1 MNKESKILHH
11 IAVAVALI
19 AVLLAYGC
27 RKRGILS
34 KNDVAD
40 IMYSMFVAD
49 EYAKKY
55 PNISKAAD
63 SLLLYQHI
71 FDRYHCSLEDYRNS
85 IKYYIAD
92 EKAYTYILKRAVQT
106 AKDSASQANKD
117 LSRER
122 PRGLLI
128 TTPYLSP
135 GVEVQKDRWWER
147 KMDGTYPTQ
156 TGFYQDLQGVI
167 REALEKERRRK
178 RDQLRG
184 KTENSE
190 PEIVLS
196 KEAEKVRKEFRKNL
210 EMDIK

>member
-40 IMYSMFVAD
+40 IMYSMFVVD

-55 PNISKAAD
+55 PNVSKAAD

-71 FDRYHCSLEDYRNS
+71 FDRYDCSLEDYRNS

-106 AKDSASQANKD
+106 AKDSSAAATRE
-117 LSRER
+117 LTRER
-122 PRGLLI
+122 PHGILI

-147 KMDGTYPTQ
+147 KIDGTYAHETS
-156 TGFYQDLQGVI
+156 FYNDLQAKI
-167 REALEKERRRK
+167 KEAEEEEKRRQSK
-178 RDQLRG
+178 LRG
-184 KTENSE
+184 PKGDDE
-190 PEIVLS
+190 PKIVLS
-196 KEAEKVRKEFRKNL
+196 KQAQKVRDEFRKNL
-210 EMDIK
+210 EMDNK